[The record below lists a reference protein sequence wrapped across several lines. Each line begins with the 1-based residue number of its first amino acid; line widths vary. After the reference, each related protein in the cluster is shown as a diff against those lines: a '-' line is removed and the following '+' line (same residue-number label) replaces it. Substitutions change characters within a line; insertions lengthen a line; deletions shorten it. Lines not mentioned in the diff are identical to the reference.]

1 LDSSGVREE
10 EKVMIFSS
18 AKSARLGVMRVLLA
32 LAVSVLCTSTV
43 GNAKTA
49 ASMIQPEELAP
60 ACKPVDGMFPTDLQT
75 RILYDYQA
83 YKGFLPPTE
92 DKQYQSFDCEGQKG
106 TVFYFVY
113 ADEQARKRVS
123 AFVQPLL
130 WGESGP
136 SERHPELILEGG
148 TSIVVVSFRKAP
160 ASLLAALQR
169 KLSPADGGAQ
179 VVKDSPAAKEVEQG
193 AAAYR
198 ARDLAAAERHF
209 HSATEL
215 DPSNLFGFM
224 YLGNAL
230 FYQQR
235 YQEAIAPY
243 ERARQLDTSSK
254 TLTEDFRRVLTDQLG
269 MSYGMSGNLQKAKAT
284 FEDGIRQDPD
294 YALFH
299 YNLACAYAEMGDL
312 DKTLLALKD
321 ALQRRD
327 NVLKGESFPDP
338 REDSS
343 FQRYLLND
351 RFRQLLKQYG
361 Y

>member
-1 LDSSGVREE
+1 
-10 EKVMIFSS
+10 MMFSS
-18 AKSARLGVMRVLLA
+18 LKSERLGIIRVLLA
-32 LAVSVLCTSTV
+32 LTVSMLCSSAV

-49 ASMIQPEELAP
+49 ASMIQAGELAP
-60 ACKPVDGMFPTDLQT
+60 ACKLADGMFPTDLQT

-106 TVFYFVY
+106 TIFYFVY

-123 AFVQPLL
+123 AFVRPLL

-136 SERHPELILEGG
+136 SELHPELILEGG
-148 TSIVVVSFRKAP
+148 TSVIVVSFRKAP
-160 ASLLAALQR
+160 APLLAALQK
-169 KLSPADGGAQ
+169 KLSPTDGGAQ

-198 ARDLAAAERHF
+198 ARDLAGAEKHF
-209 HSATEL
+209 RSATEL

-224 YLGNAL
+224 YLGNTL

-243 ERARQLDTSSK
+243 ERARQLDAASK
-254 TLTEDFRRVLTDQLG
+254 TLTEDFRRVLIDQLG
-269 MSYGMSGNLQKAKAT
+269 MSYGMSGNLQKAKT
-284 FEDGIRQDPD
+284 IFEDGIRQDLD

-312 DKTLLALKD
+312 DKTLLALKN
-321 ALQRRD
+321 ALQRKD
-327 NVLKGESFPDP
+327 NVLKGEAFPDP

-343 FQRYLLND
+343 FQRYLQND